1 MGVTEMSISDLD
13 QLKATIARLD
23 ETARAIVDDGR
34 GGQVSTDDIAEIL
47 HVAARLFSA
56 HTDKHGKTDLPVRKD
71 ALNATETVVLVTA
84 LLEAADINLFDL
96 AIWYRRP

>member
-47 HVAARLFSA
+47 HVAARLFAA
-56 HTDKHGKTDLPVRKD
+56 HTDKHGKTDWPVRKD